1 MKHYIRSIL
10 LACFALPFLLQA
22 QQAYLVKVGTF
33 LDAKRKDFAALQPLG
48 FVHADKLDD
57 RHYTVFVGEYTSQ
70 AKADAVAAQVRN
82 KGYANATVVTHQP
95 SGRQVVVIQIA
106 SLDAK
111 DPVNWER
118 FLPAGELYLNL
129 QDDLLRLGVGLF
141 SGVGEARERLPQM
154 KAAGFQDAFIKKVDL
169 AFVHKVT
176 SFELG
181 DVKRELIPLAFNE
194 QTKPAGDTDS
204 QSPPGTS
211 VKSVSPE
218 PAAVSPPDIRSDIRR
233 SSVIGLQTVLKAE
246 GNYTASI
253 DGYYGHGTD
262 QAYQQFMAKNPYMQR
277 YRILAGNLDFSIET
291 GLDGAIQQA
300 IYTLNTDPTAF
311 QTLQGSD
318 APVAYGYLAYQLFVA
333 QGPSMQVNNYMNEA
347 IRRAYSGRSSNNE
360 LPFDPNSA
368 YAYPNLDQLLLH
380 LSYIHSAQGN
390 RYAMPCWLFERHPE
404 EMARAQA
411 AFTDYASDDFM
422 VQACDPFVQW
432 EEVRM
437 MLAVAD
443 DLGGRPVLQNQEQL
457 RFNASRRAK
466 LYLIDKP
473 VTEKE
478 LMESVQTWDKE
489 LMTNLDAWANRDPLH
504 KDLMLAFKTTY
515 YQSQVRLE
523 DFYMNKGYPQNQANI
538 LALATLH
545 TLVSYQ
551 LERFV

>member
-1 MKHYIRSIL
+1 MKHYIRVIL
-10 LACFALPFLLQA
+10 LACFTVPFLLQA
-22 QQAYLVKVGTF
+22 QQTHLVKVGTF

-57 RHYTVFVGEYTSQ
+57 RHYTVYVGEYTSQ
-70 AKADAVAAQVRN
+70 AKADAVAAQVRS
-82 KGYANATVVTHQP
+82 KGYANASVIAHEP

-106 SLDAK
+106 SLDAG

-129 QDDLLRLGVGLF
+129 KDDLLRLGIGLF
-141 SGVGEARERLPQM
+141 ASIGEARSRLPQV
-154 KAAGFQDAFIKKVDL
+154 KAAGFPDAFIKKVDL
-169 AFVHKVT
+169 AFLHKVT
-176 SFELG
+176 PFELG
-181 DVKRELIPLAFNE
+181 DVKRELIPLSFDE
-194 QTKPAGDTDS
+194 QAKPSGPADA
-204 QSPPGTS
+204 QSPPDTGA
-211 VKSVSPE
+211 KSVPTK
-218 PAAVSPPDIRSDIRR
+218 AATVPPPDIRSDIRR
-233 SSVIGLQTVLKAE
+233 SSVIGLQSVLKAE
-246 GNYTASI
+246 GNYTASV
-253 DGYYGHGTD
+253 DGYYGRATD

-277 YRILAGNLDFSIET
+277 YRILAGNLDYSIET
-291 GLDGAIQQA
+291 GLDGSIQQA
-300 IYTLNTDPTAF
+300 IYRLNADPAAF
-311 QTLQGSD
+311 QTLQNSD

-347 IRRAYSGRSSNNE
+347 IRRAYSSRSQDKE
-360 LPFDPNSA
+360 LPFDPKSA
-368 YAYPNLDQLLLH
+368 YAYPNLEQLLLH
-380 LSYIHSAQGN
+380 LSYIHSAPGN
-390 RYAMPCWLFERHPE
+390 RYAMPCWLFERHPQ
-404 EMARAQA
+404 EMARAQT

-473 VTEKE
+473 ITEKE
-478 LMESVQTWDKE
+478 MMESVQNWNKE
-489 LMTNLDAWANRDPLH
+489 LMSNLDAWANRDPLH
-504 KDLMLAFKTTY
+504 KDLMLAFKATY

-523 DFYMNKGYPQNQANI
+523 DFYMNKGYPQHQANI